1 MDGFMY
7 YAFEH
12 KFIGESFREWV
23 NERVKRNQYGHK
35 EDLYDW
41 FYGESI
47 IGDPMQKLAVPEQ
60 KTIRIHKVKVQR
72 MPQKNGKLYDLLG
85 RIKGFFNIQ

>member
-7 YAFEH
+7 DAFEH

-35 EDLYDW
+35 EDLFDW

-60 KTIRIHKVKVQR
+60 TTTRIHKVKAQQ

-85 RIKGFFNIQ
+85 RTKGYSNIQ

>member
-1 MDGFMY
+1 
-7 YAFEH
+7 
-12 KFIGESFREWV
+12 V

-47 IGDPMQKLAVPEQ
+47 IGDPMQKLEVPQ
-60 KTIRIHKVKVQR
+60 QSTIRILKAKARQTL
-72 MPQKNGKLYDLLG
+72 QKSGKLYDILG

>member
-35 EDLYDW
+35 EDLFDW

-60 KTIRIHKVKVQR
+60 TSNRIHKAKAQQ
-72 MPQKNGKLYDLLG
+72 MPQKSGKLYDLLG
-85 RIKGFFNIQ
+85 RTKGYSNIK